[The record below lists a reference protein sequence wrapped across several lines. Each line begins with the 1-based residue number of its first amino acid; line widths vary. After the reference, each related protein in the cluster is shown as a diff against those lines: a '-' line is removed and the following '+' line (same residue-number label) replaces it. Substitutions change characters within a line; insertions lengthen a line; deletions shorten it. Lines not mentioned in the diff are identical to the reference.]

1 MIILL
6 TLVTV
11 LLCILLKAAPSD
23 KMITTEDAIDNIVA
37 HVKIQHD
44 IDVVFGDDEIGAYY
58 HDSGIIGIN
67 NTESVDRQLFILL
80 HEAGHVS
87 LRRDQRRFLNIDETT
102 ADGKRMRLLEEREAW
117 REGKIL
123 ADYMKIKINNK
134 EWKSFRKE
142 NLDYYAAWAEQ

>member
-1 MIILL
+1 M
-6 TLVTV
+6 T
-11 LLCILLKAAPSD
+11 A
-23 KMITTEDAIDNIVA
+23 EEAIDNIVA

-87 LRRDQRRFLNIDETT
+87 LRRDQKRFLNIDETT
-102 ADGKRMRLLEEREAW
+102 SEGKRLRLLEEREAW
-117 REGKIL
+117 REGRIL
-123 ADYMKIKINNK
+123 ANYMKININDK
-134 EWKSFRKE
+134 EWKNFSKK
-142 NLDYYAAWAEQ
+142 NIAQYAAWAKQ

>member
-1 MIILL
+1 M
-6 TLVTV
+6 
-11 LLCILLKAAPSD
+11 
-23 KMITTEDAIDNIVA
+23 TTEEAIDNIVA

-87 LRRDQRRFLNIDETT
+87 LRRDQKRFLNIVKGC
-102 ADGKRMRLLEEREAW
+102 AYWKKERRGE
-117 REGKIL
+117 R
-123 ADYMKIKINNK
+123 
-134 EWKSFRKE
+134 
-142 NLDYYAAWAEQ
+142 AEYWQTI

>member
-1 MIILL
+1 M
-6 TLVTV
+6 
-11 LLCILLKAAPSD
+11 
-23 KMITTEDAIDNIVA
+23 TTEEAIDNIVA

-87 LRRDQRRFLNIDETT
+87 LRRDQKRFLNIDETT
-102 ADGKRMRLLEEREAW
+102 SEGKRLRLLEEREAW
-117 REGKIL
+117 REGRIL
-123 ADYMKIKINNK
+123 ANYMKININDK
-134 EWKSFRKE
+134 EWKNFSKKNIAE
-142 NLDYYAAWAEQ
+142 YAVWARQ

>member
-1 MIILL
+1 M
-6 TLVTV
+6 T
-11 LLCILLKAAPSD
+11 A
-23 KMITTEDAIDNIVA
+23 EEAIDNIVA

-87 LRRDQRRFLNIDETT
+87 LRRDQKRFLNIDETT
-102 ADGKRMRLLEEREAW
+102 SEGKRLRLLEEREAW
-117 REGKIL
+117 REGRIL
-123 ADYMKIKINNK
+123 ANYMKININDK
-134 EWKSFRKE
+134 EWKNFSKKNIAE
-142 NLDYYAAWAEQ
+142 YAVWARQ

>member
-1 MIILL
+1 M
-6 TLVTV
+6 
-11 LLCILLKAAPSD
+11 
-23 KMITTEDAIDNIVA
+23 TTEEAIDNIVA

-87 LRRDQRRFLNIDETT
+87 LRRDQKRFLNIDETT
-102 ADGKRMRLLEEREAW
+102 SEGKRLRLLEEREAW
-117 REGKIL
+117 REGRIL
-123 ADYMKIKINNK
+123 ANYMKININDK
-134 EWKSFRKE
+134 EWKNFSKK
-142 NLDYYAAWAEQ
+142 NIAQYAAWARQ

>member
-1 MIILL
+1 M
-6 TLVTV
+6 T
-11 LLCILLKAAPSD
+11 A
-23 KMITTEDAIDNIVA
+23 EEAIDNIVA

-87 LRRDQRRFLNIDETT
+87 LRRDQKRFLNIDETT
-102 ADGKRMRLLEEREAW
+102 SEGKRLRLLEEREAW
-117 REGKIL
+117 REGRIL
-123 ADYMKIKINNK
+123 ANYMKININDK
-134 EWKSFRKE
+134 EWKNFSKK
-142 NLDYYAAWAEQ
+142 NIAQYAAWARQ

>member
-1 MIILL
+1 M
-6 TLVTV
+6 
-11 LLCILLKAAPSD
+11 
-23 KMITTEDAIDNIVA
+23 TTEEAIDNIVA

-87 LRRDQRRFLNIDETT
+87 LRRDQKRFLNIDEATSE
-102 ADGKRMRLLEEREAW
+102 GKRLRLLEEREAW
-117 REGKIL
+117 REGRIL
-123 ADYMKIKINNK
+123 ANYMKININDK
-134 EWKSFRKE
+134 EWKNFSKKNIAE
-142 NLDYYAAWAEQ
+142 YAVWARQ

>member
-1 MIILL
+1 M
-6 TLVTV
+6 
-11 LLCILLKAAPSD
+11 
-23 KMITTEDAIDNIVA
+23 TTEEAIDNIVA

-87 LRRDQRRFLNIDETT
+87 LRRDQKRFLNIDE
-102 ADGKRMRLLEEREAW
+102 KKLRLAPVHT
-117 REGKIL
+117 
-123 ADYMKIKINNK
+123 
-134 EWKSFRKE
+134 E
-142 NLDYYAAWAEQ
+142 NRL